1 MTENQEIPPLKKPT
15 KHPQEVEGYI
25 KKGAPEELARIVV
38 AKDISSKRKDRKVQ
52 ELTEQSMMDVL
63 TGLPNRRYLFTE
75 LAKEFSL
82 AKRNGGYE
90 LSVLFLDGDHFKAIN
105 DELGHKAGDSTLK
118 QFADV
123 FKRSLRASD
132 TIGRVGGEEFVALLP
147 RTNSEHAQQ
156 AAEKLLE
163 VVRAHPS
170 FPKSGTTISIGVS
183 TFDKDLDRDPEDLLG
198 RADDAVYHAKE
209 MGRNRAEVWTP
220 QTPQKA
226 ERQFS
231 KVDVSPKS

>member
-1 MTENQEIPPLKKPT
+1 M
-15 KHPQEVEGYI
+15 
-25 KKGAPEELARIVV
+25 
-38 AKDISSKRKDRKVQ
+38 
-52 ELTEQSMMDVL
+52 
-63 TGLPNRRYLFTE
+63 
-75 LAKEFSL
+75 
-82 AKRNGGYE
+82 
-90 LSVLFLDGDHFKAIN
+90 
-105 DELGHKAGDSTLK
+105 
-118 QFADV
+118 
-123 FKRSLRASD
+123 
-132 TIGRVGGEEFVALLP
+132 
-147 RTNSEHAQQ
+147 
-156 AAEKLLE
+156 
-163 VVRAHPS
+163 VRAHPS

>member
-1 MTENQEIPPLKKPT
+1 MAEGQAELVKPT
-15 KHPQEVEGYI
+15 KHSQEVKGYI
-25 KKGAPEELARIVV
+25 ERGAPEELARTVV

-52 ELTEQSMMDVL
+52 ELTEQSMVDVL
-63 TGLPNRRYLFTE
+63 TGLPNRRYLFAE

-105 DELGHKAGDSTLK
+105 DELGHEAGDNTLR
-118 QFADV
+118 QFADI
-123 FKRSLRASD
+123 FTTSLRASD
-132 TIGRVGGEEFVALLP
+132 SIGRVGGEEFVALLP
-147 RTNSEHAQQ
+147 RTNSEHAIK

-170 FPKSGTTISIGVS
+170 FPKSGTTVSIGVA
-183 TFDKDLDRDPEDLLG
+183 TFDKDLDKEPEDLLG

-209 MGRNRAEVWTP
+209 LGRNKAEVWTP
-220 QTPQKA
+220 ETPQKA
-226 ERQFS
+226 QRQFS
-231 KVDVSPKS
+231 KVDVSPKG